1 MTSGAQNG
9 NTNNLTWDKEKG
21 LKLTLDL
28 IYTHDL
34 VYVSDVLAFVPFNH
48 DTYYRLFPTGSLE
61 SELIKVALNK
71 NKVDIKLAIRGKL
84 FKSQKAAELIPLYR
98 LMATREEIGLLSM
111 TTTENKVTIKD
122 DVETMTAE
130 ELDAEI
136 ERLEKQRLE
145 FKPEDLE

>member
-9 NTNNLTWDKEKG
+9 NTNNLTWDKENG

-61 SELIKVALNK
+61 SELIKAALNK

-84 FKSQKAAELIPLYR
+84 FKSSKAAELIPLYR
-98 LMATREEIGLLSM
+98 LMATNEELRLLSQQ
-111 TTTENKVTIKD
+111 TVDNKVTIKD
-122 DVETMTAE
+122 DVEAMSME

-136 ERLEKQRLE
+136 ERLEQQRLE
-145 FKPEDLE
+145 FNPNDLE

>member
-1 MTSGAQNG
+1 MSGAPEG
-9 NTNNLTWDKEKG
+9 NKNNLVWDKENA
-21 LKLTLDL
+21 LKLALDL

-34 VYVSDVLAFVPFNH
+34 VYVSDVLAYVPFNH
-48 DTYYRLFPTGSLE
+48 DTYYRLFPTGSIE
-61 SELIKVALNK
+61 AELIRSALHK
-71 NKVDIKLAIRGKL
+71 NRVDIKLAIRGKL

-122 DVETMTAE
+122 DVETMTPE